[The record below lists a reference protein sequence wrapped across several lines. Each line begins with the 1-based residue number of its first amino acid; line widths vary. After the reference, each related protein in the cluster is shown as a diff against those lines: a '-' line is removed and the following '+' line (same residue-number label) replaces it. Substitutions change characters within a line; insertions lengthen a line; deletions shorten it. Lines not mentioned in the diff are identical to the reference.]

1 MVNFK
6 YTDLNRAP
14 QHSTVTSL
22 NKPPQKVPTLNKS
35 AFRVGLGAINL
46 APSGQPVSPQ
56 QGAMQGAAAGAA
68 FGPIGAGVG
77 AAIGVVVGLL
87 SAKPNTAAHIGSWD
101 TQIVQAIGGLPA
113 SAAGIGR
120 QIPWNEN
127 SHGLVQFI
135 EALLATGVYMAWDT
149 SLKSSYDVCAH
160 WAMTF
165 GAAVQTL
172 VTAIV
177 GNAPGVPVTVSISEQ
192 PGANHGPIN
201 FSFTNPNLSIGP
213 DAISSQIIMGANG
226 LMYAMIIG
234 LGETAAH
241 AQSNA
246 SNAPAQ
252 KVFALMVDNIA
263 AQLMPAAAVPT
274 TSVPVVAPAVQA
286 ASQTV
291 NASVAAAPP
300 ANTASGA
307 PVVAPQDTT
316 ALMQSLMAQ
325 GATQQ
330 QAMLAAMQSLEANG
344 INSQTPQIQQQLQ
357 AASSGGMSTT
367 TLLIIAAV
375 GLGAYFLSQ
384 QNPRS
389 N

>member
-14 QHSTVTSL
+14 QHSVTTL
-22 NKPPQKVPTLNKS
+22 NKPPQKVPTLKKS
-35 AFRVGLGAINL
+35 NFRVGLGAVNL

-56 QGAMQGAAAGAA
+56 QGAMQGAAAGAV

-149 SLKSSYDVCAH
+149 ALKSSYDVCAH

-165 GAAVQTL
+165 GAALQTV

-177 GNAPGVPVTVSISEQ
+177 GNAPGVPVTVSISMQ
-192 PGANHGPIN
+192 PGANHGPVS
-201 FSFTNPNLSIGP
+201 FSFTNPNISIGP
-213 DAISSQIIMGANG
+213 DAIAAQIIMGSNG
-226 LMYAMIIG
+226 LMYAMIVG

-241 AQSNA
+241 ASSNA

-263 AQLMPAAAVPT
+263 AQLMPAAAVPST
-274 TSVPVVAPAVQA
+274 PVPTVAPAVQA

-291 NASVAAAPP
+291 NAAVAAAPP

-330 QAMLAAMQSLEANG
+330 EAILAAMQSLEANG

-357 AASSGGMSTT
+357 AASSGGISTT
-367 TLLIIAAV
+367 TMLIIGGVVA
-375 GLGAYFLSQ
+375 AYFLSQ
-384 QNPRS
+384 QK
-389 N
+389 